1 MATRAALRSGA
12 GLVTAFVPESF
23 AAQFAAAAPEAMWVP
38 WPETPDGGLSL
49 EGQYIL
55 REKLPRASAIAIGP
69 GMGIER
75 ETQVLVQEILKT
87 TDLPV
92 VLDADALQPTN
103 LHAIRSP
110 AVLTPHL
117 GEMTRLLG
125 GKLTVNID
133 EEMDGILK
141 TIREFSATNKVTTLL
156 KGPLT
161 WISDG
166 NRLNVNT
173 FGSPVLA
180 RGGSGDLLTGL
191 LGGLLAQGTPTFEAA
206 NIATVWHGMAAEHLA
221 RNRGQTAT
229 KSTLLL
235 NYLHEPIRP

>member
-23 AAQFAAAAPEAMWVP
+23 ATQFAAAAPEAMWVP
-38 WPETPDGGLSL
+38 WPETPDGSLSL

-55 REKLPRASAIAIGP
+55 REKLPRCTALAIGP
-69 GMGIER
+69 GMGVER
-75 ETQVLVQEILKT
+75 ETQVLDEEILKT
-87 TDLPV
+87 TNLPV
-92 VLDADALQPTN
+92 VLDADALQPAS
-103 LHAIRSP
+103 LDAIMGP
-110 AVLTPHL
+110 TVLTPHL
-117 GEMTRLLG
+117 GEMARLLG
-125 GKLTVNID
+125 KPAENMDVAID
-133 EEMDGILK
+133 GDLEM
-141 TIREFSATNKVTTLL
+141 IRRFSATHNSTTLL

-161 WISDG
+161 WITDG
-166 NRLNVNT
+166 VSLNVNT

-191 LGGLLAQGTPTFEAA
+191 IGGLLAQGQTPLEAA
-206 NIATVWHGMAAEHLA
+206 SRAAVWHGMAAEHLA

-229 KSTLLL
+229 TSTLLL